1 MKRRKGKKRVRGK
14 KKRGYIHG
22 KRRGRERRRG
32 REEVRQGSEVEENR
46 KEECMQGD
54 KLVVDR
60 YLVQV
65 KRSSNEG
72 GASEPTQVHIA
83 GCTRTRAAGRG
94 SDK

>member
-1 MKRRKGKKRVRGK
+1 M
-14 KKRGYIHG
+14 HG
-22 KRRGRERRRG
+22 ERRRSIG
-32 REEVRQGSEVEENR
+32 RKVRQGNEVEENR